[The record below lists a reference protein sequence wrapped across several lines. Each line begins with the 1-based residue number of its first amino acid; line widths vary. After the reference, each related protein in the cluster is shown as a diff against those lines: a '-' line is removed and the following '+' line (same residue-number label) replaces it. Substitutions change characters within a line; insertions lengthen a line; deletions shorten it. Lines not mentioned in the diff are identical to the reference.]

1 MIPLIL
7 GIITISIKK
16 IYCYSIAVVHPLP
29 SLPPPPCSLP
39 LSPLPTPTVNPKLL
53 SGSVIIYTTYFIFS
67 LSEEKVPKRE
77 KSLF

>member
-29 SLPPPPCSLP
+29 SLPPPSLFSSTQP
-39 LSPLPTPTVNPKLL
+39 SAHSHSQPQTVVRVCDHLYNILH
-53 SGSVIIYTTYFIFS
+53 I
-67 LSEEKVPKRE
+67 LSE
-77 KSLF
+77 